1 MNCMSKK
8 VRLRKEQMAYELEKA
23 KEEEYLNS
31 LSEEER
37 AAYLKSEEER
47 GRRAMQFLAATMAI
61 SAGAY
66 SDCMAQNLKEGTVS
80 SNDSNRSNKAI
91 KSRNNSRIYC
101 RN

>member
-8 VRLRKEQMAYELEKA
+8 VRLSKEQMAYEKRKAREKA
-23 KEEEYLNS
+23 YLNS

-37 AAYLKSEEER
+37 AAYLKSIEER

-66 SDCMAQNLKEGTVS
+66 CGLHGTK
-80 SNDSNRSNKAI
+80 NGRKG
-91 KSRNNSRIYC
+91 R
-101 RN
+101 